1 MGGGF
6 QDSSSPARVG
16 QCQKTTA
23 QLVIVVGLEWAG
35 AKHLHK

>member
-6 QDSSSPARVG
+6 QDSSSSARVG

-23 QLVIVVGLEWAG
+23 HLVIVVVLEWAG
-35 AKHLHK
+35 AKHFYK